1 MSDCNNSKPLK
12 TVYNTSI
19 AFLVIILLVMFG
31 LVMTGIIKKTF
42 GKTDSRPVTKN
53 EIAEVEKYY
62 QPIDRWTTPE
72 NKEYKYQV
80 SNNNFIDVTG
90 TNKCRT
96 YTYENI
102 FIDRGFKRTF
112 NDTEATTPNFN
123 NVFID
128 YFNGFNHIGGDHR
141 CLSEDQLKVVNNS
154 KTCKTI
160 AETSY
165 NACYTVFGEEV
176 SVGTSIGYTTHCET
190 QNNCEGFVSNISL
203 NFELGENQKINSNT
217 RCINIDK
224 IKVPSKIF
232 NDNNFDYY
240 KSIGI
245 LQLDKTLPNDTTVYP
260 IQISSQYCN
269 TKRTN
274 QKFLVT
280 NHRFEK
286 TQEKTGNESKTV
298 TKFVPDVTGLY
309 TSLEFK
315 PLNSYL
321 DIIFE
326 DSGGIAE
333 LSITKGGS
341 GYALLDEYSLTAVN
355 PTIGKGTG
363 GKVVASVVN
372 DSGEITSLTLSQ
384 QGEDYS
390 IGTCYNL
397 VAVGGIS
404 PPTTEAEV
412 IITNIY
418 KTNPKYVLRLNN
430 SDNLTENVKW
440 ISMPSLDLSKA
451 RFPTQQRCNLVNPIK
466 GNDGNSI
473 IPEFLTKSTVFNKSN
488 LSGGKINMERGYCSK
503 TIDFYPTQNFRVE
516 TQNCRVN
523 PFNFYNY
530 SVRTTKGNQ
539 PNQKNKN
546 PFVLVKKQT
555 GRVFSTGE
563 VFQDGDCDILVQ
575 NATGPIC
582 SFPVNYFK
590 NTGNGVLTFLGKTD
604 GQPHGKYYKDSDIGL
619 ISTFTVTQ
627 QPADQVTYKTGTYT
641 NISPVSVTGKGEGA
655 TFDIDLR
662 AVYQPNQNIYA
673 PRVELKTTDQGK
685 DYNTGDVLT
694 FSGTSIGLN
703 SDYKIQ
709 ITEVEMESFTFVSI
723 PMNSKYQLAPDPI
736 NASEN
741 DFPNRGF
748 VVEAQLQSVGAIE
761 FAPTAN
767 SAGFGMELNRNIYF
781 YQTNTKK
788 GELTNNAYYNNL
800 VEFLKTPQTAAL
812 NRNTTTPINNKL
824 IYATPTS
831 IQDVEYSGNLPAP
844 ASLGINQGTKLG
856 FNFLNYSDMVL
867 SPSPPQ
873 LVYGGEIIS
882 NNKIL
887 VEVMADLGINET
899 DDVENFFIN
908 NKNGIDT
915 NITFIKSLQYT
926 SLNYSEENNNSVENK
941 SEIVLGKFIPYS
953 NFTSMRIRNG
963 NLPDPETI
971 DKTYYNYNR
980 FQLIPYGLN
989 NVYQA
994 KIGTQ

>member
-1 MSDCNNSKPLK
+1 MIDGPL
-12 TVYNTSI
+12 
-19 AFLVIILLVMFG
+19 L
-31 LVMTGIIKKTF
+31 KK
-42 GKTDSRPVTKN
+42 
-53 EIAEVEKYY
+53 
-62 QPIDRWTTPE
+62 
-72 NKEYKYQV
+72 KEYKYQI

-90 TNKCRT
+90 SNECRT

-141 CLSEDQLKVVNNS
+141 CISEDQLKVVNNS
-154 KTCKTI
+154 KTCKTV

-176 SVGTSIGYTTHCET
+176 STGTSISYTTHCDT

-203 NFELGENQKINSNT
+203 NFELGENKKINSNT

-232 NDNNFDYY
+232 NDEKFDYY

-245 LQLDKTLPNDTTVYP
+245 LQLDTTLPKDTTVYP
-260 IQISSQYCN
+260 VEISSQYCN

-286 TQEKTGNESKTV
+286 TQETIENESKTV

-321 DIIFE
+321 DIVFE

-333 LSITKGGS
+333 LSITEGGS
-341 GYALLDEYSLTAVN
+341 GYGLLAECSLVAVD

-372 DSGEITSLTLSQ
+372 ESGKITSLTLSQ
-384 QGEDYS
+384 QGEGYS

-397 VAVGGIS
+397 VVVGGIS
-404 PPTTEAEV
+404 PPTTQAEV
-412 IITNIY
+412 IITNVY
-418 KTNPKYVLRLNN
+418 KTNPNYVLRKNN
-430 SDNLTENVKW
+430 ENNLTENVKW

-451 RFPTQQRCNLVNPIK
+451 RFPTEQRCNLVNPIK

-473 IPEFLTKSTVFNKSN
+473 IPEFLTKATVFNESN
-488 LSGGKINMERGYCSK
+488 LSEEKINMEPGYCSK

-530 SVRTTKGNQ
+530 SVRTNKGDQ
-539 PNQKNKN
+539 PTQKNSN
-546 PFVLVKKQT
+546 PFVLVKKQEE
-555 GRVFSTGE
+555 RIFSTGE

-575 NATGPIC
+575 NAADPIC
-582 SFPVNYFK
+582 AFPVNYFK
-590 NTGNGVLTFLGKTD
+590 NTGNGVLTFLGKNDVQEYGT
-604 GQPHGKYYKDSDIGL
+604 YYKASDIGL

-627 QPADQVTYKTGTYT
+627 QPGDQTIYKTGTYT
-641 NISPVSVTGKGEGA
+641 NISPVSVTGTGTGA

-662 AVYQPNQNIYA
+662 AVYQPTQNIYA
-673 PRVELKTTDQGK
+673 PRVELKTINQGK
-685 DYNTGDVLT
+685 NYNTGEILT

-703 SDYKIQ
+703 SDFKIQ
-709 ITEVEMESFTFVSI
+709 IIEVEMESFTFVSI
-723 PMNSKYQLAPDPI
+723 PMNSKYQLASDPI

-748 VVEAQLQSVGAIE
+748 VVEAQLQSGGALE

-767 SAGFGMELNRNIYF
+767 SIGFGMELNRNIYF
-781 YQTNTKK
+781 YQTNTRT
-788 GELTNNAYYNNL
+788 GEIINNTYYNNL
-800 VEFLKTPQTAAL
+800 VEFLKTTQTAATS
-812 NRNTTTPINNKL
+812 RSITIPINNSL
-824 IYATPTS
+824 IFVTPTS
-831 IQDVEYSGNLPAP
+831 IQDVEYSGTLAAP
-844 ASLGINQGTKLG
+844 TSLGIEQGTNLG

-887 VEVMADLGINET
+887 VEVMSDLGINEP
-899 DDVENFFIN
+899 DEVENFFIN
-908 NKNGIDT
+908 NKTGIDT

-926 SLNYSEENNNSVENK
+926 SLNYSEQNTNSVENN

-953 NFTSMRIRNG
+953 NFTSMRTRNG
-963 NLPDPETI
+963 KLPDPEVV

-980 FQLIPYGLN
+980 FQLIPYGLDS
-989 NVYQA
+989 VYQS
-994 KIGTQ
+994 KVETQ